1 MAYCRNCG
9 APINDTDAY
18 CQHCGAQ
25 NLPAGNPNYSHY
37 QAPQD
42 VPSTGIKVLCFLF
55 PLIGLILYLVER
67 LSLLHIQMC
76 IRDSGNIEYIV
87 CFDKTEDIVYT
98 IHEKRIIEVVAE
110 AFADVGC
117 QQGESH

>member
-67 LSLLHIQMC
+67 DTRPITANAYGKMALI
-76 IRDSGNIEYIV
+76 GV
-87 CFDKTEDIVYT
+87 CVEVGLALFLT
-98 IHEKRIIEVVAE
+98 IASISVATC
-110 AFADVGC
+110 AI
-117 QQGESH
+117 SSSIW